1 MRCGRC
7 CGRWLWCGA
16 RELAR
21 AVSSRTSLRQ
31 AQPGI
36 LLPFLKHH
44 HQRSAAC
51 ALLARASQNRLRFI
65 STAVTMAEESKA
77 SKSVECWET
86 PAWAALQ
93 EEAKA
98 VDGTHLRDMMEVCG
112 QVPSFAVLC

>member
-1 MRCGRC
+1 
-7 CGRWLWCGA
+7 
-16 RELAR
+16 
-21 AVSSRTSLRQ
+21 
-31 AQPGI
+31 
-36 LLPFLKHH
+36 
-44 HQRSAAC
+44 
-51 ALLARASQNRLRFI
+51 
-65 STAVTMAEESKA
+65 MAEESKA